1 MLYRTSIAVI
11 TLAGVLVMPLVGAQA
26 HDESKYPAWSGQWSR
41 VPDGGP
47 PRYDPSQP
55 IRKQKAPLKPE
66 YQALHEA
73 SMKDQDAGGF
83 GLDRAYACIPQGM
96 PRQMSGQSRFE
107 FLVSPSVIHVLF
119 ETMTNQIRRI
129 YTDGRDW
136 PKDREPTFTGY
147 SIGKW
152 VDTDGDGRYDALE
165 IETRN
170 IRGPRTWDQS
180 GMPMADDND
189 AVIKERL
196 YLDKADPN
204 ILHNEIT
211 TTDNSLTRPWSA
223 LKTYRRTTQNV
234 TWEENNCIEGNP
246 HITIGQDVYFLSGEG
261 KLMPAKKDQP
271 PPDLSYF
278 KQTQK

>member
-1 MLYRTSIAVI
+1 RRSSATKAGRNGPPTESADNHIMRTAMLHRTSTAL
-11 TLAGVLVMPLVGAQA
+11 LALMAAFGLTMASAPGQI
-26 HDESKYPAWSGQWSR
+26 ESKFPDWSGQWSR

-165 IETRN
+165 IET
-170 IRGPRTWDQS
+170 
-180 GMPMADDND
+180 
-189 AVIKERL
+189 
-196 YLDKADPN
+196 
-204 ILHNEIT
+204 
-211 TTDNSLTRPWSA
+211 
-223 LKTYRRTTQNV
+223 
-234 TWEENNCIEGNP
+234 
-246 HITIGQDVYFLSGEG
+246 
-261 KLMPAKKDQP
+261 
-271 PPDLSYF
+271 
-278 KQTQK
+278 